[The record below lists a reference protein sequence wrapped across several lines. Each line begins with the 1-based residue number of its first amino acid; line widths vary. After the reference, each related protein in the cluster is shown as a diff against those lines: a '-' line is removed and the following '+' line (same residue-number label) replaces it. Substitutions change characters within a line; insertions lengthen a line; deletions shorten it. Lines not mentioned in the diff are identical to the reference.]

1 VTAGRARE
9 PAAAGVRRIRRLGFG
24 LLCGLVL
31 LTVLGAPW
39 TERLQAA
46 CFDAFQMMA
55 PRPVQTL
62 PVTVV
67 AIDQKSLVALG
78 QWPWPR
84 TQLARLVDAIDR
96 AGPAAI
102 GVDVLMPEPDA
113 LSPERLLARTPDA
126 GAAVERALRGLPS
139 NDAVLGQALASA
151 RAVLAIAGT
160 PEATGMTLRA
170 APVMVHAADGAGHA
184 LAVPRFAGALTSVDA
199 LDSRAA
205 GWGLISVDPTRGGV
219 RRIPLV
225 ASIGG
230 TLVPTLSMELL
241 RVATGAPA
249 LRLSTA
255 GSRVLGISVGGLD
268 LPTEHD
274 GSVRPHYSR
283 HRDDRFVSA
292 VDVLEGRADPAMLE
306 HQIVLIGPT
315 AIGLDEGMV
324 TPVGE
329 HMAGIEIQAQLL
341 ENLLGGTLL
350 QRPAWAP
357 GVEALGLLLL
367 GALLVAF
374 APRWKP
380 VHAAALLAGCVALPA
395 AVAWA
400 AFRSQGLL
408 LDAVT
413 PGLSLLA
420 LFGVLLVLTLSESTR
435 QRRALEAT
443 VQAQREQAARIA
455 GELQAAQRIQNGTLP
470 RPDLLQGERRIDLHA
485 ALTPAREVGGDLYDF
500 FMLDADRLFVLV
512 GDVAGKGLS
521 ASIFMAVSKALYK
534 GSVLRAPRAD
544 IGELMRR
551 ANAEVSRDNGE
562 MLFVTAFAAVLDLR
576 HGTLAYCNAG
586 HDNPWLLAPDG
597 GAPERLTD
605 GDGPPLCAVPDWDY
619 QGARRQLQPGSWLW
633 LVTDGVPEARDPKGQ
648 AYGAA
653 RAERVLRQACGGGA
667 GARDVVQALHDDVR
681 AFTGGAEPHDDVTI
695 LALRWRGPAGG

>member
-1 VTAGRARE
+1 
-9 PAAAGVRRIRRLGFG
+9 
-24 LLCGLVL
+24 
-31 LTVLGAPW
+31 
-39 TERLQAA
+39 
-46 CFDAFQMMA
+46 
-55 PRPVQTL
+55 
-62 PVTVV
+62 
-67 AIDQKSLVALG
+67 
-78 QWPWPR
+78 
-84 TQLARLVDAIDR
+84 
-96 AGPAAI
+96 
-102 GVDVLMPEPDA
+102 
-113 LSPERLLARTPDA
+113 
-126 GAAVERALRGLPS
+126 
-139 NDAVLGQALASA
+139 
-151 RAVLAIAGT
+151 
-160 PEATGMTLRA
+160 
-170 APVMVHAADGAGHA
+170 
-184 LAVPRFAGALTSVDA
+184 
-199 LDSRAA
+199 
-205 GWGLISVDPTRGGV
+205 
-219 RRIPLV
+219 
-225 ASIGG
+225 
-230 TLVPTLSMELL
+230 
-241 RVATGAPA
+241 
-249 LRLSTA
+249 
-255 GSRVLGISVGGLD
+255 
-268 LPTEHD
+268 
-274 GSVRPHYSR
+274 
-283 HRDDRFVSA
+283 
-292 VDVLEGRADPAMLE
+292 
-306 HQIVLIGPT
+306 
-315 AIGLDEGMV
+315 
-324 TPVGE
+324 
-329 HMAGIEIQAQLL
+329 
-341 ENLLGGTLL
+341 
-350 QRPAWAP
+350 
-357 GVEALGLLLL
+357 
-367 GALLVAF
+367 
-374 APRWKP
+374 
-380 VHAAALLAGCVALPA
+380 
-395 AVAWA
+395 
-400 AFRSQGLL
+400 
-408 LDAVT
+408 
-413 PGLSLLA
+413 
-420 LFGVLLVLTLSESTR
+420 
-435 QRRALEAT
+435 T